1 MSEHETWGPALVFE
15 TSIEAPAAPS
25 ARLRSVAR
33 TVIPSL
39 ASLALAAG
47 GYLTHRFPVKPPVP
61 PKLVRSPGIEGDDS
75 AVGPKVTGRILEIRV
90 RGGDSVKASDVI
102 AMLDD
107 PQGPWKRQ

>member
-15 TSIEAPAAPS
+15 TSIKTPAAPS

-39 ASLALAAG
+39 ALLALAAG
-47 GYLTHRFPVKPPVP
+47 GYLTHGFLMKPAVP
-61 PKLVRSPGIEGDDS
+61 PKLVRFPDIEGDDF

-90 RGGDSVKASDVI
+90 RGGDSVKAGDVL